1 MKVTTSMRDVFI
13 QPWCVALTSLAAG
26 FEIWSKRS
34 NVGRNNRVA
43 QAACSGDGV
52 ARRRGATKLPSS
64 SPTLRPLLHYRQLI
78 MSVCCIGGICIPYTA
93 IIPLLLLALRWLAEK
108 LARLGLLPESVVQH
122 LGIHI
127 TEQQECNQD
136 GKSCCNATKKSITK
150 PNKLVHSVESMQ
162 DWRSLKEE
170 HNVLMVKFTA
180 TWCRPCQEVAPV
192 FADLSQEYNSEGT
205 RFVQVDVDDLD
216 EVASEHNVA
225 IMPTFVCI
233 KRGREIS
240 SMRGSNVQ
248 KLTSFVKQH
257 VSNETK

>member
-1 MKVTTSMRDVFI
+1 M
-13 QPWCVALTSLAAG
+13 
-26 FEIWSKRS
+26 
-34 NVGRNNRVA
+34 
-43 QAACSGDGV
+43 
-52 ARRRGATKLPSS
+52 PSS
-64 SPTLRPLLHYRQLI
+64 SPTL
-78 MSVCCIGGICIPYTA
+78 CIPYTA

-248 KLTSFVKQH
+248 KLTSMYPMKQSRQRVLRAH
-257 VSNETK
+257 VSWLSCKKMALPKGDKKSKHRTRCFTLKRNFVSILSS